1 MRITRAIGFGSAM
14 AEIPMAFSDFDSRA
28 RWAFRR
34 ACRTAL
40 LGIALAECACGGSSN
55 SGSMSMPS
63 MPPPPPPPP
72 PTLDPSYR
80 VSTGS
85 PFTTNCNGADTSGEV
100 FINAEV
106 EPSFAVNPMDAQSFV
121 AVWQED
127 RWSTGG
133 SRGIVAG
140 RSANGGKK
148 WVQQGLPFTRCGGGT
163 PNNGGDYDRGSN
175 AWLTVSS
182 TGLFEQVAITFS
194 GAVLVPGST
203 SAVVASRSLDGGA
216 TWQPTQ
222 TLIRDS
228 DVFFN
233 DKPAITAD
241 PVATAN
247 VYAVWDRLTSMNT
260 GPTYLARSF
269 DRGATWQT
277 PQPIYD
283 PGVNKQ
289 TISNVVVVLPNGALV
304 NLFVEVDSTSDTE
317 FTSSF
322 RIVRSTDSGAT
333 WSAPISI
340 ADNLSVGTRDPQTG
354 TNVRDSALIPEI
366 AVAPDGSLVV
376 TWQDS
381 RFNGG
386 AHDGVVLSRS
396 GDGGLTWSAPAQIN
410 ADASVPAF
418 SPNVRVLPNGTIGV
432 SYYDFRPNTNDA
444 STLLTDYW
452 LTFSTNGTTWSEHQI
467 AGPFD
472 LTFAPLTTS
481 PAPGGYFLGDYQAL
495 QNSGNVFLPMFAET
509 NNDTGNCTDI
519 FLAPAVSATTTA
531 STTIASAARASAV
544 TPALRKK
551 VSDNI
556 LRVMRS
562 RFPNWPAKLPDER

>member
-1 MRITRAIGFGSAM
+1 MTL
-14 AEIPMAFSDFDSRA
+14 SDFDSRA
-28 RWAFRR
+28 SSVFRQARR
-34 ACRTAL
+34 AAL
-40 LGIALAECACGGSSN
+40 LATVLVECGCGGSSN
-55 SGSMSMPS
+55 SGSVTMPS
-63 MPPPPPPPP
+63 MPPSPPPPPA

-80 VSTGS
+80 VSGNS
-85 PFTTNCNGADTSGEV
+85 PFTTNCNGADTSGVV

-106 EPSFAVNPMDAQSFV
+106 EPSFVVNPADARNFV

-140 RSANGGKK
+140 KSTDGGKT
-148 WVQQGLPFTRCGGGT
+148 WSQQGLPFTRCGGGA
-163 PNNGGDYDRGSN
+163 PDNGGDYDRGSN
-175 AWLTVSS
+175 AWLTASS
-182 TGLFEQVAITFS
+182 TGVFEQVAITFS

-222 TLIRDS
+222 TLIRDT

-233 DKPAITAD
+233 DKPSVTAD
-241 PVATAN
+241 PVAAAN

-277 PQPIYD
+277 PQSIYD

-289 TISNVVVVLPNGALV
+289 TISNVVAVLPNGVLID
-304 NLFVEVDSTSDTE
+304 LFVEVDSTSATE

-322 RIVRSTDSGAT
+322 RIVRSTDSGAS

-340 ADNLSVGTRDPQTG
+340 AENLSVGTRDPQTG

-366 AVAPDGSLVV
+366 AVAPDGSLLV
-376 TWQDS
+376 TWQDA

-396 GDGGLTWSAPAQIN
+396 GDGGLTWSAPVQIN

-452 LTFSTNGTTWSEHQI
+452 LTFSADGTTWSEHQI

-481 PAPGGYFLGDYQAL
+481 PTPGGYFLGDYQAL
-495 QNSGNVFLPMFAET
+495 QNSGNIFLPMFAET
-509 NNDTGNCTDI
+509 NNDTGNRTDI
-519 FLAPAVSATTTA
+519 FIAPAVSATTVSSA
-531 STTIASAARASAV
+531 RMVSAARASAV
-544 TPALRKK
+544 TPELRKK

-562 RFPNWPAKLPDER
+562 RFPNWPDKLQDEQ

>member
-1 MRITRAIGFGSAM
+1 
-14 AEIPMAFSDFDSRA
+14 MAFCDSDSRA
-28 RWAFRR
+28 RWVFRQ
-34 ACRTAL
+34 ACGVAL
-40 LGIALAECACGGSSN
+40 LGIVLVECGCGGSSN
-55 SGSMSMPS
+55 SGSASMPP

-72 PTLDPSYR
+72 PPPALDPSYR
-80 VSTGS
+80 VSGAS
-85 PFTTNCNGADTSGEV
+85 PFTTNCNGADTSGVV

-106 EPSFAVNPMDAQSFV
+106 EPSFAVNPDDAQNFV

-140 RSANGGKK
+140 RSTDGGKT
-148 WVQQGLPFTRCGGGT
+148 WSQQGLPFTRCGGGT
-163 PNNGGDYDRGSN
+163 PGNGGDYDRGSN

-182 TGLFEQVAITFS
+182 TGVFEQVAITFS

-216 TWQPTQ
+216 TWEPTQ
-222 TLIRDS
+222 TLIRDT

-241 PVATAN
+241 PVAAGN
-247 VYAVWDRLTSMNT
+247 VYAVWDRLTAMST

-289 TISNVVVVLPNGALV
+289 TISNVVAVLPNGTLI
-304 NLFVEVDSTSDTE
+304 NLFVEVDSTSATA

-322 RIVRSTDSGAT
+322 RIIRSTDSGAN

-366 AVAPDGSLVV
+366 AVAPDGGLVV

-396 GDGGLTWSAPAQIN
+396 GDGGFTWSAPAQIN

-452 LTFSTNGTTWSEHQI
+452 LTFSMNATTWSEREI

-472 LTFAPLTTS
+472 LAFAPLTTS

-495 QNSGNVFLPMFAET
+495 QNSGNIFVPMFAET
-509 NNDTGNCTDI
+509 NDDMGNRTDI
-519 FLAPAVSATTTA
+519 FVAPAVSATTAA
-531 STTIASAARASAV
+531 SATIVSAARASVV
-544 TPALRKK
+544 TPELRRK

-562 RFPNWPAKLPDER
+562 RFPDWPAKLPDDR